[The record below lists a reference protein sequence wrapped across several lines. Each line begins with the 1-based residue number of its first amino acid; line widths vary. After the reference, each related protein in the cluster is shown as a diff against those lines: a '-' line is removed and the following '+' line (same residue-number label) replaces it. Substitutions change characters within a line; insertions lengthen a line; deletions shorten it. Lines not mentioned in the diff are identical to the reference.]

1 MTPGSRLATRLTVAA
16 AVGGWGAFITY
27 FSLAVAPQHLAKD
40 FTWPW
45 RAARVL
51 LQGHNPYDV
60 IQATGPYPFN
70 VGLFYPLTAAIA
82 TTPFAPLGPVLAG
95 TIFFG
100 LSAALLAF
108 GLTGSREGFARLPV
122 FASAPFCMA
131 GVLCQWSPLITA
143 AALLPALQFLAT
155 AKPNLGLVAWIY
167 RPSVKGAVAAAVF
180 IGLSLVLLPSWP
192 LDWREAL
199 TAAPRYK
206 GPVFRGLVGV
216 VLLAGV
222 VRWRRR
228 EGRLFLAM
236 ALTPQLSLFY
246 DQLPLWLIPNTVWRS
261 LALSALSWV
270 AWWQWYPSRASTA
283 SVAIAE
289 PWVFWLIYVPALA
302 ALLVLPAREAPPSPA
317 EARPADIIA

>member
-1 MTPGSRLATRLTVAA
+1 MTTQTPLTPRLIISAA
-16 AVGGWGAFITY
+16 LGCWGAFITY
-27 FSLAVAPQHLAKD
+27 FSLVVAPQHLAKD

-51 LQGHNPYDV
+51 LEGHNPYDV
-60 IQATGPYPFN
+60 IQATGAYPFN

-108 GLTGSREGFARLPV
+108 GLTGTRDGFAKLPV

-143 AALLPALQFLAT
+143 AALLPALQFLT
-155 AKPNLGLVAWIY
+155 TTKPNLGLVAWIY
-167 RPSVKGAVAAAVF
+167 RPSVKGAVAAAAF
-180 IGLSLVLLPSWP
+180 IALSILLLPSWP

-199 TAAPRYK
+199 AAAPRYK
-206 GPVFRGLVGV
+206 GPIFRGLVGV
-216 VLLAGV
+216 VLLLGV
-222 VRWRRR
+222 LRWRRR

-236 ALTPQLSLFY
+236 AITPQLSLFY
-246 DQLPLWLIPNTVWRS
+246 DQLPLWLIPSSVWRS
-261 LALSALSWV
+261 VALSALSWV

-289 PWVFWLIYVPALA
+289 PWVFWLIYLPALA
-302 ALLVLPAREAPPSPA
+302 LLLLLPARETDPSPA
-317 EARPADIIA
+317 ETQPATPA